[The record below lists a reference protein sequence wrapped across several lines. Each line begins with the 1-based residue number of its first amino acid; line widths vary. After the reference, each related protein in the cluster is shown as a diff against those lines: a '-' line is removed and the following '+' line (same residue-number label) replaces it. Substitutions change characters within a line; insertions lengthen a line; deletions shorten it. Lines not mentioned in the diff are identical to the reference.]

1 MLDHGEERRMP
12 DHPDRPAEALAHG
25 PAKPD
30 DIKRVRRD
38 VDEAEA
44 RSVREEEVAA
54 ARHRQRVSNRAAEH
68 EKDART

>member
-1 MLDHGEERRMP
+1 MP
-12 DHPDRPAEALAHG
+12 DHRDPPAGALAHG
-25 PAKPD
+25 PAKPH
-30 DIKRVRRD
+30 DIERLRRD

-68 EKDART
+68 AKKDTRT

>member
-1 MLDHGEERRMP
+1 MP
-12 DHPDRPAEALAHG
+12 DHRDRPPGALAHG

-30 DIKRVRRD
+30 DIDRVRRN

-54 ARHRQRVSNRAAEH
+54 ARHRQRVSNRAAER
-68 EKDART
+68 ENDTRT